1 MNASTMVWV
10 KQKAHQHKEFM
21 YYGPTSKIIYYAVY
35 LEPAQKYIL
44 GQQNKLGRTLNGNDL
59 LCAFL
64 EKKRRSSLGK
74 KVMNLANYKN
84 NYDNVNIF
92 VSIKIFIY
100 CLSKDQK
107 VDFEVL

>member
-1 MNASTMVWV
+1 MVWV
-10 KQKAHQHKEFM
+10 KQKAYQHKEFM

-84 NYDNVNIF
+84 NHDNFNFRFDLNFYILF
-92 VSIKIFIY
+92 MKR
-100 CLSKDQK
+100 
-107 VDFEVL
+107 

>member
-1 MNASTMVWV
+1 
-10 KQKAHQHKEFM
+10 
-21 YYGPTSKIIYYAVY
+21 
-35 LEPAQKYIL
+35 
-44 GQQNKLGRTLNGNDL
+44 
-59 LCAFL
+59 
-64 EKKRRSSLGK
+64 
-74 KVMNLANYKN
+74 MNLANYKN